1 LQTLHQSPRD
11 PAFVQNP
18 FQFYQ
23 KLRSTGK
30 IIRWSEYDMAVT
42 SDFETVNNI
51 LRDKSFVREP
61 PLGFFAGIPKHLFP
75 FYENESRSMLERE
88 PPYHTRLK
96 SLAFP
101 FFTNRKLK
109 ELEHEIKELC
119 QTLLQQIPNSK
130 INLISDFSKQF
141 PVIVIARLLGVPEIM
156 APQLV
161 NWSGDMVA
169 MYQARRDQ
177 GIEKKAVTATTEFSE
192 YIKKLLDE
200 KKKKP
205 KEDLI
210 SFLIS
215 ENKSDNPLS
224 NDELISTIILL
235 LNAGHEATVHTIS
248 NGVKTILESEFSLS
262 EIIKKPKQLTEE
274 ILRYCTP
281 LHMFTR
287 YCSVDTEINGHHFK
301 AGEKIGLLLAAANR
315 DPAYFTDPEDFNPL
329 IKRRANLSLGAGIH
343 FCLGAHLA
351 RLELQIA
358 ITTLIDFFPS
368 MRITQKPRYQDNFHF
383 FGLKELTLGTEN

>member
-1 LQTLHQSPRD
+1 MLTLYQSPRD
-11 PAFVQNP
+11 PVFVQNP
-18 FQFYQ
+18 FEFYK

-30 IIRWSEYDMAVT
+30 IVRWSEYDMAVT
-42 SDFETVNNI
+42 NDYETVNNI
-51 LRDKSFVREP
+51 LRDKRFIREP
-61 PLGFFAGIPKHLFP
+61 PLGFFSGVPKHLFP

-119 QTLLQQIPNSK
+119 QTLLKGIVTPE
-130 INLISDFSKQF
+130 INLISDFSKKF
-141 PVIVIARLLGVPEIM
+141 PVIVIARLLGVPEFM

-161 NWSGDMVA
+161 SWSADMVA
-169 MYQARRDQ
+169 MYQARRDLE
-177 GIEKKAVTATTEFSE
+177 IEKKAVVATLEFSK
-192 YIKKLLDE
+192 YIEKLLDE
-200 KKKKP
+200 KNKTP
-205 KEDLI
+205 SEDLI
-210 SFLIS
+210 SYLIR
-215 ENKSDNPLS
+215 ENKSDEPLS
-224 NDELISTIILL
+224 NEELISTIILL

-248 NGVKTILESEFSLS
+248 NGVKTILECKYSFP

-287 YCSVDTEINGHHFK
+287 YSSVEVTLDGHRFYP
-301 AGEKIGLLLAAANR
+301 GDKIGLLLAGANR
-315 DPAYFTDPEDFNPL
+315 DPNYFVDPESFNPL
-329 IKRRANLSLGAGIH
+329 IKRRTNLALGAGIH

-358 ITTLIDFFPS
+358 ITTLIDLFPS
-368 MRITQKPRYQDNFHF
+368 MQISQKPYYEDNFHF
-383 FGLKELTLGTEN
+383 FGLKELILSKEN

>member
-1 LQTLHQSPRD
+1 MQTLYQSPRD
-11 PAFVQNP
+11 PIFVQNP
-18 FQFYQ
+18 FEFYQ
-23 KLRSTGK
+23 KLRSSGK
-30 IIRWSEYDMAVT
+30 IVRWSEYDMAVT
-42 SDFETVNNI
+42 GDYQTVNNI
-51 LRDKSFVREP
+51 LRDKCFVREP
-61 PLGFFAGIPKHLFP
+61 PSGFFSGVPKHLFP

-109 ELEHEIKELC
+109 ELENEIQELC
-119 QTLLQQIPNSK
+119 QTLLTQIPSSE

-141 PVIVIARLLGVPEIM
+141 PVIVIARLLGVPELM

-161 NWSGDMVA
+161 SWSGDMVA

-177 GIEKKAVTATTEFSE
+177 EIEKKAVVATTEFSK

-200 KKKKP
+200 KKKNP
-205 KEDLI
+205 SDDLI
-210 SFLIS
+210 SFLIR
-215 ENKSDNPLS
+215 ENISDDPLS
-224 NDELISTIILL
+224 NDDLISTIILL

-248 NGVKTILESEFSLS
+248 NGLKTILESKLPLS
-262 EIIKKPKQLTEE
+262 EIIKNPKQLTDE
-274 ILRYCTP
+274 ILRHCTP

-287 YCSVDTEINGHHFK
+287 YSSVETTIDGHNFK
-301 AGEKIGLLLAAANR
+301 AGDKIGLLLAAANR
-315 DPAYFTDPEDFNPL
+315 DPAVFINPENFNPL

-351 RLELQIA
+351 HLELQIA
-358 ITTLIDFFPS
+358 ITTLIDLFPR
-368 MRITQKPRYQDNFHF
+368 MRITEKPYYQDNFHF
-383 FGLKELTLGTEN
+383 FGLKELTLNTEN

>member
-1 LQTLHQSPRD
+1 
-11 PAFVQNP
+11 
-18 FQFYQ
+18 
-23 KLRSTGK
+23 
-30 IIRWSEYDMAVT
+30 MAVT

-262 EIIKKPKQLTEE
+262 EIIKNPKQLTEE

-329 IKRRANLSLGAGIH
+329 IKRRTNLSLGAGIH

>member
-1 LQTLHQSPRD
+1 MQTLYQSPRD

-18 FQFYQ
+18 FEFYK
-23 KLRSTGK
+23 KLRSTNK
-30 IIRWSEYDMAVT
+30 IVRWSEYDMPVT
-42 SDFETVNNI
+42 GNYETVNNI
-51 LRDKSFVREP
+51 LRDKRFVREP
-61 PLGFFAGIPKHLFP
+61 PSGFFLGVPNHLLP

-109 ELEHEIKELC
+109 EIEHDIQELC
-119 QTLLQQIPNSK
+119 HKLLKQISGSQ

-141 PVIVIARLLGVPEIM
+141 PVIVIARLLGVPELM

-161 NWSGDMVA
+161 SWSSDMVA

-177 GIEKKAVTATTEFSE
+177 AIEKKAVSATIEFSK
-192 YIKKLLDE
+192 YITKLLSE
-200 KKKKP
+200 KERNP
-205 KEDLI
+205 GEDLI
-210 SFLIS
+210 SYLIR
-215 ENKSDNPLS
+215 ENKSNDPLT
-224 NDELISTIILL
+224 NNELISTIILL

-248 NGVKTILESEFSLS
+248 NGVKTILDSKFPLV
-262 EIIKKPKQLTEE
+262 EIIKNPKQLTDE
-274 ILRYCTP
+274 ILRHCTP

-287 YCSVDTEINGHHFK
+287 YCSVAVNLHGHQFE
-301 AGEKIGLLLAAANR
+301 AGDKIGLLLAAANR
-315 DPAYFTDPEDFNPL
+315 DPKYFVDPESFNPF

-358 ITTLIDFFPS
+358 ILALFDLFPS
-368 MRITQKPRYQDNFHF
+368 MQIVEKPEYQDNFHF
-383 FGLKELTLGTEN
+383 FGLKELILNIET